1 MSVYGDMLAFFP
13 ELAQSFEYFEMPT
26 QVAYG
31 YGKRTI
37 LGTVRGIFQYMK
49 KGELLR
55 QNEVLD
61 DVSIPTFWS
70 RAKLKNGN
78 FITVEDVYYR
88 ITNPAS
94 WQHEG
99 AFTIYTLE
107 TVTVNTDKQE
117 PHDYVNLG
125 QGSYD

>member
-13 ELAQSFEYFEMPT
+13 ELAQRFEYFEMPT

-31 YGKRTI
+31 YSSRTV
-37 LGTVRGIFQYMK
+37 LGTTKGVFQYMK

-55 QNEVLD
+55 QNDVLD
-61 DVSIPTFWS
+61 DISIPTYWS
-70 RAKLKNGN
+70 KDKLKNGN
-78 FITVEDVYYR
+78 YITVDDVYYR

-99 AFTIYTLE
+99 SFTVYTLE
-107 TVTVNTDKQE
+107 TVTINTDKQE
-117 PHDYVNLG
+117 PHDYVDLG